1 MIAQSLA
8 AAFYTVPDPAATNGS
23 LFLPHSM
30 HCYFLLAGDAAI
42 PIIYHVER
50 VRNGRS
56 FVTRTVQA
64 RQRGRCIFTTT
75 ISFVAE
81 RSPEE
86 PCLEHGW
93 DLPSD
98 AIARLRS
105 ILHDEEKD
113 QARGEDMTDAKSQEK
128 SNQDSVNVWP
138 FTAKPLGIENS
149 VYSLGKASI
158 SNSCVD
164 VFQTAQSIPRSVDP
178 NLGFSA
184 REPSRAIFKT
194 TSVHLPT

>member
-8 AAFYTVPDPAATNGS
+8 AAFYTVPDQAAVNGL

-30 HCYFLLAGDAAI
+30 HCYFLLAGDSAI

-64 RQRGRCIFTTT
+64 RQRGKCIFTTT

-81 RSPEE
+81 QSHGE
-86 PCLEHGW
+86 PHLEHGW

-98 AIARLRS
+98 AIAKLRS
-105 ILHDEEKD
+105 ILHDKEEH
-113 QARGEDMTDAKSQEK
+113 QAKSEDMTDAKGQEN
-128 SNQDSVNVWP
+128 SNQDIVNVWP
-138 FTAKPLGIENS
+138 FTAKPLGIDNS
-149 VYSLGKASI
+149 VSPL
-158 SNSCVD
+158 
-164 VFQTAQSIPRSVDP
+164 
-178 NLGFSA
+178 
-184 REPSRAIFKT
+184 RENQYF
-194 TSVHLPT
+194 LYLC